1 MLGTKAVKEMFV
13 TQESL
18 AEGGP
23 LEGLDAPVKWFFNGA
38 SGTDYTAMKEQFEQN
53 NKLMASSGV
62 GYISYFHTFNPDG
75 SLHPNSTRMI
85 GSTGQPYVTGAWKG
99 DYWLFEVPVKNF
111 KSGTKVRFTGL
122 TRISGTGQKYW
133 SLQYM
138 DGTSWKPATDTQTA
152 TVNGEQI
159 TYTHLVPT
167 ANMQIDETMTFARG
181 ISDGSVKIRFYCEAN
196 TTGGTEPNGGTIRW
210 ASSADNGYNDSPVI
224 QVVE

>member
-1 MLGTKAVKEMFV
+1 
-13 TQESL
+13 
-18 AEGGP
+18 
-23 LEGLDAPVKWFFNGA
+23 
-38 SGTDYTAMKEQFEQN
+38 
-53 NKLMASSGV
+53 
-62 GYISYFHTFNPDG
+62 
-75 SLHPNSTRMI
+75 MI
-85 GSTGQPYVTGAWKG
+85 GGTGQPYVTGAWKG

-210 ASSADNGYNDSPVI
+210 ASSADNGYNDSPVT

>member
-1 MLGTKAVKEMFV
+1 
-13 TQESL
+13 
-18 AEGGP
+18 
-23 LEGLDAPVKWFFNGA
+23 
-38 SGTDYTAMKEQFEQN
+38 
-53 NKLMASSGV
+53 MASSGV
-62 GYISYFHTFNPDG
+62 GYISYFHTFNSDG

-85 GSTGQPYVTGAWKG
+85 GGTGQPYVTGAWKG

-167 ANMQIDETMTFARG
+167 GQ
-181 ISDGSVKIRFYCEAN
+181 
-196 TTGGTEPNGGTIRW
+196 
-210 ASSADNGYNDSPVI
+210 
-224 QVVE
+224 